1 MIFLAITPSGLTEAL
16 RVASATD
23 AIWCGSDAISEKEY
37 EASTAK
43 NLSRFTYELGDR
55 ELIDDALN
63 TIEEHHP
70 GQTIWIEA
78 KASKYWRSRT
88 SRRDHRTLTDH

>member
-16 RVASATD
+16 RVAGAAD
-23 AIWCGSDAISEKEY
+23 AVWCASDAISEKEY
-37 EASTAK
+37 EASTAR
-43 NLSRFTYELGDR
+43 NLSRFIYELGDR
-55 ELIDDALN
+55 ELIDDAIN

-78 KASKYWRSRT
+78 KASE
-88 SRRDHRTLTDH
+88 